1 MSNSS
6 RRQFLAASAAAGLS
20 TLAAPA
26 LLRGASSPNETIT
39 LGVMGTNGRGLSL
52 VRSFAGLKNCEFK
65 YVCDVDERARLKGE
79 KALQDAQPRTPESV
93 TDYRKMLDDADVD
106 AIVIAAPDHWHAVA
120 GIAGCQAGK
129 HVYVEKPCSHNAAEG
144 EMFMKAA
151 ADNKRQV
158 QMGTQR
164 RSRPGIREGI
174 ARLHEGLIGDVLYAR
189 CHYYN
194 ARGNIGHGKQVPVP
208 TYLNWD
214 LWQGPAPVEEYRDNL
229 VHYNWHWFWNWGTAE
244 LGNNGVHYLDVLRW
258 GMGADY
264 PTRVSCDGAKLRHDD
279 DQQTPDTSL
288 ATYHF
293 GDKFVTWEQR
303 SWAKKTK
310 VDPGP
315 AMAFFGTKG
324 SLEIAN
330 DSGYRAFDLNGKE
343 IATGEGASGDADHL
357 QNFLDAIRG
366 EAELNC
372 DIQTAHRST
381 LLCHLGNIAY
391 RVGRPLEI
399 DPTNGHIVD
408 DSDAMA
414 LWGREYNP
422 AFAPKV

>member
-164 RSRPGIREGI
+164 RSRPG
-174 ARLHEGLIGDVLYAR
+174 
-189 CHYYN
+189 
-194 ARGNIGHGKQVPVP
+194 
-208 TYLNWD
+208 
-214 LWQGPAPVEEYRDNL
+214 APR
-229 VHYNWHWFWNWGTAE
+229 
-244 LGNNGVHYLDVLRW
+244 
-258 GMGADY
+258 
-264 PTRVSCDGAKLRHDD
+264 
-279 DQQTPDTSL
+279 
-288 ATYHF
+288 
-293 GDKFVTWEQR
+293 
-303 SWAKKTK
+303 
-310 VDPGP
+310 
-315 AMAFFGTKG
+315 
-324 SLEIAN
+324 
-330 DSGYRAFDLNGKE
+330 
-343 IATGEGASGDADHL
+343 
-357 QNFLDAIRG
+357 
-366 EAELNC
+366 
-372 DIQTAHRST
+372 
-381 LLCHLGNIAY
+381 
-391 RVGRPLEI
+391 
-399 DPTNGHIVD
+399 
-408 DSDAMA
+408 
-414 LWGREYNP
+414 
-422 AFAPKV
+422 